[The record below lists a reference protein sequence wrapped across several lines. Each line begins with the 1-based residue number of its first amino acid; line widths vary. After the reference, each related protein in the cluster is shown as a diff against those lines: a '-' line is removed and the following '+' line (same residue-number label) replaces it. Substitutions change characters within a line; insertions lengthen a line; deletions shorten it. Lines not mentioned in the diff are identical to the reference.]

1 MIGGLV
7 RVPGAAVG
15 PGAGGVDVTAAGGG
29 IHADLPGQFPF
40 LLGVGEQPGVHVGP
54 HPVGPQTN
62 EQMVDPPPRPV
73 AFMNIPPRATSPN
86 TEEDAVDQG
95 S

>member
-1 MIGGLV
+1 MISRLCG
-7 RVPGAAVG
+7 VPGGTIFPRAR
-15 PGAGGVDVTAAGGG
+15 GVDMAPGGSG

-73 AFMNIPPRATSPN
+73 TFMNIPPRATSPN

>member
-1 MIGGLV
+1 MIGRLCG
-7 RVPGAAVG
+7 VPGDTVFPRARGMDMSAG
-15 PGAGGVDVTAAGGG
+15 GGGVD
-29 IHADLPGQFPF
+29 ADLPGQFSL
-40 LLGVGEQPGVHVGP
+40 LLGVGKQSGVHVGP

-62 EQMVDPPPRPV
+62 EQVVDPPPRPV
-73 AFMNIPPRATSPN
+73 AFMDIPPRATSPN